1 MEEFRVRTLRF
12 LALQVVGAVAVIHL
26 VVGGETLVRVL
37 ARGLLGTYLTEFVAA
52 DPRPLLFVLSAV
64 AACGGIV
71 AVARGRLD
79 YRRAY
84 LLGIALLSG
93 YVLGWVAWHTV
104 LDHGLALG
112 GGGGAPTPDG
122 HSHGGL
128 LKTLRS
134 HYVDPLVA
142 TVTASTAGTPGT
154 GRTLLGLVSTSLELV
169 GVVLLAV
176 LVRVDPAAAPD
187 GPRNPFAAADRH
199 GADGHEDGGEYER
212 AENKSVTTNTS
223 GSTGTDANVGAGG
236 GDEDQGGGARDGSG

>member
-1 MEEFRVRTLRF
+1 MEASRVRTLRF

-26 VVGGETLVRVL
+26 VVGAETLLEVL
-37 ARGLLGTYLTEFVAA
+37 ARGLLGAYLTEFVVS

-64 AACGGIV
+64 ATFGGIL

-79 YRRAY
+79 HRRAY

-112 GGGGAPTPDG
+112 GGGGTPTPEG

-128 LKTLRS
+128 LETLRS

-154 GRTLLGLVSTSLELV
+154 GRTLLGVVSTSLELL
-169 GVVLLAV
+169 GLVLLAV
-176 LVRVDPAAAPD
+176 LLRVDPAAAPD
-187 GPRNPFAAADRH
+187 GSRNPFAAAHRH
-199 GADGHEDGGEYER
+199 DAGDQEDGGEGRGGRER
-212 AENKSVTTNTS
+212 KGDDEHEHEHEREHEQERGGRGEDEGSEARGRS
-223 GSTGTDANVGAGG
+223 G
-236 GDEDQGGGARDGSG
+236 